1 MNLYT
6 FRKIV
11 LTTLGIL
18 ALILISGYTFQTLS
32 SKNSDATMKPPGKLF
47 TVNDYQ
53 IHLHCTGS
61 GSPTVILEA
70 SEGGLASSWG
80 WIQPVVTKKTRVCAY
95 DRRGRGWST
104 GNSNEIS
111 VEQAAKDLH
120 AVLWAAQLQDKYIFV
135 GHGLGGIYA
144 QKYQER
150 YPDEV
155 VGLVLIDASNP
166 AQVVTTPDMLL
177 NANTLENEYRFL
189 GSLSQFGLTRF
200 YYSVG
205 GKNFFHALPEKET
218 AESIYFWTKPEH
230 YTSMANEYAQIEKLY
245 AQGEEF
251 GSVDPIPVR
260 IISAAETTPE
270 WERLQNDLFTLSK
283 DSTRVTI
290 PDSTHLSL
298 VYTKEHAQRVI
309 PVINSLVETLKDSD

>member
-1 MNLYT
+1 MDIYKL
-6 FRKIV
+6 RKITLV
-11 LTTLGIL
+11 TLGT
-18 ALILISGYTFQTLS
+18 LILLLLAGYTYQTVSL
-32 SKNSDATMKPPGKLF
+32 KNASDSIKPPGKLF
-47 TVNDYQ
+47 TVNDYK

-80 WIQPVVTKKTRVCAY
+80 WIQPEVTKKTRVCSY

-104 GNSNEIS
+104 GDSKELSI
-111 VEQAAKDLH
+111 EQAAKDLH

-166 AQVVTTPDMLL
+166 AQVVTTPDMLKS
-177 NANTLENEYRFL
+177 ANTLENEYRL
-189 GSLSQFGLTRF
+189 LASVSQIGITRLYF
-200 YYSVG
+200 SAG
-205 GKNFFHALPEKET
+205 GKNFFHTLPEKDI
-218 AESIYFWTKPEH
+218 AESEYFWTVPEH
-230 YTSMANEYAQIEKLY
+230 YTSMANEYAQIETLY

-309 PVINSLVETLKDSD
+309 PVINSLVQTVKEE